1 MAKKPSNIV
10 AVINKGLDNL
20 KATKR
25 DIASDIRRLQQNRRK
40 FHHVLNHIVTPES
53 GLGSINITPSCVFVT
68 YRDLSGFKDLRLEV
82 TLDGLNFI
90 GEAQSTKDWPSLLN
104 RDYSFDVPFADGSH
118 IHVMVSAYVNEDSPT
133 CRKVKVGEE
142 YKVVDKFELVCD

>member
-10 AVINKGLDNL
+10 AVINKGLDSL

-25 DIASDIRRLQQNRRK
+25 DIARDIRRLQENRRK

-104 RDYSFDVPFADGSH
+104 RDYSFDVPFADGSR
-118 IHVMVSAYVNEDSPT
+118 IHVTVSAYVSEDSPT